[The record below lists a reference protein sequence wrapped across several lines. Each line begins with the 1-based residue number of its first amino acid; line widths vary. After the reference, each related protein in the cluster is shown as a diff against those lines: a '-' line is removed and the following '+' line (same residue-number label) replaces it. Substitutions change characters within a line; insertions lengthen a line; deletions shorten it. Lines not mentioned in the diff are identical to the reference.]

1 MLKKLF
7 LILILF
13 ALLISAPAGLA
24 QDDEK
29 PTVAILRFGES
40 FDLLPTDI
48 GIFEVLQA
56 NGIISSEEFT
66 YWYATQF
73 WEPNQLTALE
83 SENITILRRDPGEDF
98 AAINLIVDNV
108 LDQDV
113 DAIVAI
119 STPMTQAVINATWDM
134 EDPPAVLF
142 TAVYD
147 PYAAGIAQS
156 SCIKPDHITGV
167 EIVAAYDEAIA
178 VLLVQNPDIE
188 VIGTIYSSSEITG
201 REGVS
206 KIVAAAEAQGLRVEQ
221 AAVTALRDLEL
232 AAEGLISK
240 GAEAFV
246 IPWDIIT
253 QKGIPILAQVANNSG
268 IPIFHATT
276 SSITFGVTA
285 GVSSSFS
292 YQRGV
297 GVGHILAAW
306 LNGEVDIATT
316 AITVLSDTMVAVN
329 KDTAEMLGIEI
340 ADELED
346 QAGIVV
352 EAGKL
357 QADPALYADEMP
369 RFLIDMAKAGA
380 LDEQIDAEGNTMT
393 RELVEYLKQMDY
405 PPDLSEVGK
414 EFVASL
420 VCTPERIA
428 QEQAELD
435 AQSE

>member
-13 ALLISAPAGLA
+13 ALLISVPAGLA
-24 QDDEK
+24 QDDEN

-40 FDLLPTDI
+40 SDLLPTDI

-66 YWYATQF
+66 DWYTSLF
-73 WEPNQLTALE
+73 WAPNQLSAFE
-83 SENITILRRDPGEDF
+83 GENVTILRRDPGEDF
-98 AAINLIVDNV
+98 AAINLIVDSM

-119 STPMTQAVINATWDM
+119 STPMTQAVVNATWDM

-156 SCIKPDHITGV
+156 PCIKPDYITGV
-167 EIVAAYDEAIA
+167 EIIAAYDEAIS
-178 VLLVQNPDIE
+178 VLLMQNPDIE

-201 REGVS
+201 KEGVD
-206 KIVAAAEAQGLRVEQ
+206 KIVAAAEARGLRVEQ

-240 GAEAFV
+240 GVEAFV

-253 QKGIPILAQVANNSG
+253 QKGIPILAQVANNSR

-276 SSITFGVTA
+276 SSINFGVTA

-292 YQRGV
+292 YRRGIS
-297 GVGHILAAW
+297 VGHILAAW
-306 LNGEVDIATT
+306 LNGEVDIAAT
-316 AITVLSDTMVAVN
+316 AITVLSDAMVAVN
-329 KDTAEMLGIEI
+329 KDAAETLGIEI
-340 ADELED
+340 EDELED
-346 QAGIVV
+346 QADIVV
-352 EAGKL
+352 EDGKL
-357 QADPALYADEMP
+357 RADPALLTDEVP
-369 RFLIDMAKAGA
+369 RFLLLLAKSGA
-380 LDEQIDAEGNTMT
+380 LDENIDAEGNPMT
-393 RELVEYLKQMDY
+393 REQLEFMKQMDF
-405 PPDLSEVGK
+405 PPDLSIVGK

-428 QEQAELD
+428 EEQAELD